1 MVKSVGGSKKARGG
15 KVSGSKKAG
24 SAQPTE
30 RVGSSRI
37 NRSEEAERTYSAG
50 DLNELVSRIKQ
61 TDDVRKNWVH
71 EVKGLL
77 RDGELLKPEAIH
89 NAAERMLLGEF

>member
-1 MVKSVGGSKKARGG
+1 MVKSVNGSGKARKG
-15 KVSGSKKAG
+15 KVSGSKRTEKTEPSG
-24 SAQPTE
+24 SG
-30 RVGSSRI
+30 RVS
-37 NRSEEAERTYSAG
+37 RSEEAERTYSSG
-50 DLNELVSRIKQ
+50 DLSELVSRIKQ